1 MADRKLET
9 LHKQVFAVYAKVRA
23 ARQEMGDIVDAL
35 DYRDPDRQEFDKMWE
50 VLNNMECNLERT
62 LVGLK
67 KR

>member
-9 LHKQVFAVYAKVRA
+9 LRKQVFAVYSKVRA

-35 DYRDPDRQEFDKMWE
+35 NYRDPDWQEFDKMWE
-50 VLNNMECNLERT
+50 VLNNMECNLEQT

-67 KR
+67 K

>member
-9 LHKQVFAVYAKVRA
+9 LRKQVCAVYSKVRK
-23 ARQEMGDIVDAL
+23 ARQAMGDIVDAL
-35 DYRDPDRQEFDKMWE
+35 DYRDPDWQEFDKMWE

-67 KR
+67 K

>member
-9 LHKQVFAVYAKVRA
+9 LRKQVFAVYSKVRA

-35 DYRDPDRQEFDKMWE
+35 DYRDPDRQEFDKMWA
-50 VLNNMECNLERT
+50 VLNSMECNLERT

-67 KR
+67 K

>member
-9 LHKQVFAVYAKVRA
+9 LHKQVFAVYSKVRA

-35 DYRDPDRQEFDKMWE
+35 DYRDPDKWEFDKMWE
-50 VLNNMECNLERT
+50 VLDNMECNLEQT

-67 KR
+67 K

>member
-9 LHKQVFAVYAKVRA
+9 MREQVLAVYSKVRA
-23 ARQEMGDIVDAL
+23 ARQEMGDIVDTL

-50 VLNNMECNLERT
+50 VLNNMECNLEQT

-67 KR
+67 K